1 MKNITES
8 LNDIQGITPYLK
20 GEETLNEG
28 LKDVLNKVKNK
39 FKEVFTYLKGVV
51 ARFGTYFLGTN
62 EKGEVVSAI
71 SPLTA
76 GAAYASGEINKKS
89 TLVVMDKEGSKITGC
104 KTKPE
109 DAKKLY
115 GSGNSIKYWNQT
127 ITESEESTEDAA
139 FATILEYFENYNK
152 EHNIVNE

>member
-1 MKNITES
+1 MKHIKES
-8 LNDIQGITPYLK
+8 LSDIQGITPYLK
-20 GEETLNEG
+20 GEEPINEG
-28 LKDVLNKVKNK
+28 LRDVLKKVKDK

-62 EKGEVVSAI
+62 ENGEVVNAI
-71 SPLTA
+71 SPLTS
-76 GAAYASGEINKKS
+76 GAAYANGEIDKKT

-115 GSGNSIKYWNQT
+115 G
-127 ITESEESTEDAA
+127 A
-139 FATILEYFENYNK
+139 
-152 EHNIVNE
+152 